1 MTRRIIGIRHGEAWH
16 NVLGDPGLGYEDT
29 TLTVKGMRQALDAR
43 VTAPSNIDL
52 IYCSPLIR
60 TLQTASII
68 FPDKKI
74 IALDC
79 LMEYPQNTELCN
91 KRSDLKTL
99 STLFPNVNFRCD
111 NDNNWGVKDAD
122 RHLKSQAIEFKKVL
136 RNVPE
141 YKKIV
146 VVSHSSWL
154 KNFMFGSV
162 GNVLEELPHCS
173 PLPIDVEN

>member
-1 MTRRIIGIRHGEAWH
+1 MQT
-16 NVLGDPGLGYEDT
+16 PGNLKFSE
-29 TLTVKGMRQALDAR
+29 
-43 VTAPSNIDL
+43 L
-52 IYCSPLIR
+52 IQY
-60 TLQTASII
+60 
-68 FPDKKI
+68 K
-74 IALDC
+74 
-79 LMEYPQNTELCN
+79 NN
-91 KRSDLKTL
+91 
-99 STLFPNVNFRCD
+99 RCEK
-111 NDNNWGVKDAD
+111 DNNWGVKDAD
-122 RHLKSQAIEFKKVL
+122 RHLKSQVIDFKKVL